1 MKLATIAML
10 AFAGAALIST
20 VAHAQIRDYL
30 TNSEC
35 FWPDFRRDP
44 GFKLCP
50 PETMKRRTLQDGGW
64 KVFTPNSIATEV
76 SIDLTEVNGLT
87 FNIPVVFASFNWHFS
102 NIWKD
107 NEGNSMPGMD
117 IWINVAPDSR
127 THNRIYTLSAH
138 IYPHGFGL
146 IGLDSAPNPMR
157 SDVTVHRL
165 DSTQVRQVF
174 AALFRDLGISN
185 SRNGI
190 YCEGGDWDGL
200 NTPQIVFRYGTD
212 DNSRD
217 TRDGYRTV
225 LGEPRFTI
233 EADGDLYCDLR
244 Q

>member
-1 MKLATIAML
+1 MSISFDYRDLNMKLATIAML
-10 AFAGAALIST
+10 AFVGTAFIST
-20 VAHAQIRDYL
+20 VAHAQTDAQIRDYL

-44 GFKLCP
+44 AFKLCP
-50 PETMKRRTLQDGGW
+50 PDTMKRRTLQDGGW

-127 THNRIYTLSAH
+127 THNRIYTLKAD

-146 IGLDSAPNPMR
+146 IGLDSTSNPMR
-157 SDVTVHRL
+157 SEVTVHRL
-165 DSTQVRQVF
+165 DSTQVRQVLPLCF
-174 AALFRDLGISN
+174 V
-185 SRNGI
+185 
-190 YCEGGDWDGL
+190 
-200 NTPQIVFRYGTD
+200 T
-212 DNSRD
+212 
-217 TRDGYRTV
+217 
-225 LGEPRFTI
+225 
-233 EADGDLYCDLR
+233 
-244 Q
+244 